1 MKVKKT
7 QLLQNVKNYRTQVTT
22 QFATIEPKQWQEL
35 LAYDKQRQASLDHL
49 DGHNPFVSWAWF
61 NALEVSASV
70 GDGTG
75 WMPLHLVTY
84 ADDGGIHAALPLYIK
99 YHSYGEYV
107 FDWAWADAY
116 QRSGLDYYPKLLSA
130 IPFTPVPGA
139 RLLARSTAA
148 AAACI
153 DGLMQIVTKEQF
165 SSVHM
170 LFGRPFENQLLAA
183 KGWMKR
189 SGVQFHWTNPG
200 WNDFDAYLSELAQ
213 PKRKKI
219 KAERRKFSELG
230 LQCVRLT
237 GDEITAQDW
246 HFFQTCYANTYRE
259 HHSTP
264 YLTKAFFANLTGS
277 DLAKQ
282 CLLIKVERSGQAI
295 AASLCFFDSHAL
307 YGRYWGCLEYLPFVH
322 FEASYYQPIEFAIER
337 GIKRFEG
344 GAQGEHKMA
353 RGFLPVQTQSMHWLA
368 QPQFADAVARFLERE
383 TNGIDG
389 YMNELDERNPFKAT

>member
-1 MKVKKT
+1 M
-7 QLLQNVKNYRTQVTT
+7 QNAKNYRTQVATR
-22 QFATIEPKQWQEL
+22 FATIEPKKWQAL
-35 LAYDKQRQASLDHL
+35 LDHDKQRQASLDET

-61 NALEVSASV
+61 NALEASSSV

-75 WMPLHLVTY
+75 WMPLHIVTY
-84 ADDGGIHAALPLYIK
+84 ADDGSIHAALPLYIK
-99 YHSYGEYV
+99 HHSYGEYV

-139 RLLARSTAA
+139 RLLARDAA
-148 AAACI
+148 AAKACI
-153 DGLMQIVTKEQF
+153 EALMEIATKEQF
-165 SSVHM
+165 SSAHM
-170 LFGRPFENQLLAA
+170 LFGRPFENQLLAD

-189 SGVQFHWTNPG
+189 SGVQFHWSNPG
-200 WNDFDAYLSELAQ
+200 WENFDAYLAQLSQ

-219 KAERRKFSELG
+219 KAERRKFNDLG
-230 LQCVRLT
+230 LQCVHLC
-237 GDEITAQDW
+237 GDDISARDW
-246 HFFQTCYANTYRE
+246 AFFQACYANTYRE
-259 HHSTP
+259 HRSTP
-264 YLTKAFFANLTGS
+264 YLTKEFFANLTGS

-282 CLLIKVERSGQAI
+282 CLLIKIQRDGQAI
-295 AASLCFFDSHAL
+295 AASLCFFDSNAL

-383 TNGIDG
+383 SSGIEG
-389 YMNELDERNPFKAT
+389 YMNELDERNPFKPT